1 MKILVTGAA
10 GFIGSVTAAYLLD
23 NGYEV
28 NVLDDLSEGHEQ
40 QIDSRAN
47 FFQGSILDPDEIN
60 EAIANCQAVVHLA
73 GKAIVS
79 ESTQDPDKYHLHN
92 YIGTKNILN
101 SMISNSIKQIVFSST
116 CAVYGNP
123 NVKSISEQVEPIPI
137 NPYGNSKLLADL
149 EISNFTEKYNLN
161 SVSLRFF
168 NVVGS
173 YTNKLGKLLG
183 ELHKNETHL
192 VPRLLKE
199 RNIEIYGLD
208 FNTPDGTCV
217 RDYVHVLDVAHAI
230 RLSLENK
237 TSAGHKIYN
246 LGSGKGASVRD
257 IIQVVES
264 TLNIEITT
272 KSGKR
277 RAGDPDYL
285 VSNSNLARKEIGW
298 ATRFDLKQIIT
309 DTQKFLEKNS

>member
-23 NGYEV
+23 HGYEI
-28 NVLDDLSEGHEQ
+28 NILDDLSEGHKH

-47 FFQGSILDPDEIN
+47 FFQGSVLDFGAIN
-60 EAIANCQAVVHLA
+60 EALADCQAVVHLA

-79 ESTQDPDKYHLHN
+79 ESTQDPDKYQLHN
-92 YIGTKNILN
+92 YIGTRNILN
-101 SMISNSIKQIVFSST
+101 SMIDNSIDQIVFSST

-123 NVKSISEQVEPIPI
+123 NVKSISEQTKPIPI

-149 EISNFTEKYNLN
+149 EISNFTEKHNLN

-168 NVVGS
+168 NVAGS
-173 YTNKLGKLLG
+173 YTNKLSQFFG

-192 VPRLLKE
+192 IPRILAQ
-199 RNIEIYGLD
+199 RNIEVYGSD

-217 RDYVHVLDVAHAI
+217 RDYVHVIDIAHAI
-230 RLSLENK
+230 KLSLENK
-237 TSAGHKIYN
+237 TSSGHRIYN
-246 LGSGKGASVRD
+246 LGSGIGASVQD
-257 IIQVVES
+257 IIQVAES
-264 TLNIEITT
+264 ILNIEITK

-285 VSNSNLARKEIGW
+285 VSDSSLARKELGW
-298 ATRFDLKQIIT
+298 ATRFDLKQIIA
-309 DTQKFLEKNS
+309 DTQKFIEKNS